1 INPLMLRVGI
11 LNSPIRGHFVC
22 VDRFR
27 IWRGVIVDKLV
38 KHGLSG
44 VRNNLKANLAFA
56 LDGSD
61 SDSFVPFV
69 AASHSTHLPADVG
82 FVYFDHSAQKLAVNL
97 AHGSADSVTEIPS
110 RLVRH
115 VKRAL
120 DLQRRHALFGFSHQ
134 VDRKEPFGQGKVRVV
149 EDRAACYRK
158 LVATS
163 IAVILRALR
172 DCRNTLRLAAR
183 TSNAFRPAKLS
194 QPRTAFLIV
203 AKL

>member
-1 INPLMLRVGI
+1 MLDAHLMIRADNGSLQKAPNALDTVSMNVADNPFLLRVINPLMLRVGI

-134 VDRKEPFGQGKVRVV
+134 VDRKE
-149 EDRAACYRK
+149 
-158 LVATS
+158 
-163 IAVILRALR
+163 
-172 DCRNTLRLAAR
+172 
-183 TSNAFRPAKLS
+183 
-194 QPRTAFLIV
+194 
-203 AKL
+203 